1 MRRKPGTLLPIE
13 LSILGAGIDLQRRGL
28 DTFHGYAVAK
38 AIRDQVEARRLT
50 AHGTLY
56 RALDRL
62 EGVGMLESELEDAE
76 IAAAESR
83 PRRRLY
89 RVTAAGARAFES
101 AIPEARNVAQPGF
114 QKGVA
119 PS

>member
-1 MRRKPGTLLPIE
+1 MRRKPGTLIEIE
-13 LSILGAGIDLQRRGL
+13 LAIIGAAINLQRAGQA
-28 DTFHGYAVAK
+28 TFHGYAVARE
-38 AIRDQVEARRLT
+38 IRDEAEARRLT

-62 EGVGMLESELEDAE
+62 EKAGLLESELEDATT
-76 IAAAESR
+76 AETENR

-89 RVTAAGARAFES
+89 RVTAAGARAFE
-101 AIPEARNVAQPGF
+101 AATPAGRPVAQPGLRD
-114 QKGVA
+114 GLA